1 MFQLLQYYGKWQ
13 GFRERMSRLPGW
25 ARFLVG
31 LAGLPGVILA
41 LLSLLALLV
50 SILALLVLTL
60 PAYRFV
66 SMLAVRRTEAR
77 APAANVTVSE
87 GVSIETPVD
96 TVFDPQ
102 TPTESS
108 VSPPARRQIDV
119 RIVDQP
125 E

>member
-1 MFQLLQYYGKWQ
+1 
-13 GFRERMSRLPGW
+13 MSRIFTYYSQYQSVRGTMSGLPVWARSVVWIAALPGIV
-25 ARFLVG
+25 L
-31 LAGLPGVILA
+31 LA
-41 LLSLLALLV
+41 LSLLALGV

-66 SMLAVRRTEAR
+66 SMLAGRPTDPR

-102 TPTESS
+102 TPTESP
-108 VSPPARRQIDV
+108 VSRPARRQIDV
-119 RIVDQP
+119 RIVD